1 MLWCL
6 DRKWNQVHMDDQTKK
21 PSPLQGDAAASG
33 QRLAPQLRMMIKTF
47 WNSHGRNKLCL
58 LGIAVCAVVALTAFG
73 QIKLNAWN
81 KPFYDALSLKDF
93 LGFLYQL
100 VIFAVI
106 AGALLALNVAQAWLR
121 ELSKLKLR
129 EGLTRDLFD
138 QWLVPRRA
146 FRLSGAGDIGVNPD
160 QRIHEDARHLVDLST
175 DLGIGL
181 LQSTL
186 LLACFITVLWTV
198 SESVT
203 FSVAGLS
210 FALPGYMVW
219 FALIYAGIASF
230 GSWRVG
236 RPLIGLNAERY
247 AREAD
252 LRFGL
257 VRVNERTE
265 AIALYGGETDEKDY
279 LNREFDQVLSMM
291 RRLVT
296 GITRLIW
303 VTAGYGWFAI
313 VAPFIVAAP
322 GYFAGDMSLGGL
334 MMAVGAF
341 NQVQQALRW
350 FVDNFSLIADWR
362 ATLLRVA
369 SFRLALLEMD
379 RLGGETG
386 RIGVV
391 PPAADRIVFDHI
403 GHAPPAGCPR
413 LSEKNVMIEPAERV
427 LIIGKRRGGKT
438 SFFSAIAGLWPLARG
453 RILLPPAQTMMFIS
467 LQDYMPPGTL
477 RGALAYPAQPA
488 QFTSEE
494 YMVVLE
500 RMKLA
505 HLSPDLD
512 RDARWER
519 VLTPEEQ
526 HKLAFARL
534 LLHKPRWILLDEAID
549 HLDEDARGLVLDV
562 FGHELADAAVVN
574 IGQADTQRGFFT
586 RVLHLIED
594 PEGQRLAP
602 RLGTPVSVQP
612 AKQKV
617 PAV

>member
-1 MLWCL
+1 MLWCI

-93 LGFLYQL
+93 WEFLYLL
-100 VIFAVI
+100 VVFGVI
-106 AGALLALNVAQAWLR
+106 AGGLLALNVAQAWLR

-146 FRLSGAGDIGVNPD
+146 FRLSGAGEIGVNPD

-186 LLACFITVLWTV
+186 LLACFITVLWTI
-198 SESVT
+198 SQSVT

-219 FALIYAGIASF
+219 FALVYAGIASF

-236 RPLIGLNAERY
+236 RPLIALNAERY

-291 RRLVT
+291 RRLVSA
-296 GITRLIW
+296 ITRLTW

-350 FVDNFSLIADWR
+350 FVDNFSTIADWR

-379 RLGGETG
+379 RFGHEAG
-386 RIGVV
+386 RLEVV
-391 PPAADRIVFDHI
+391 PTDDDRLVFDHT
-403 GHAPPAGCPR
+403 GLASPAGSTR
-413 LSEKNVMIEPAERV
+413 LSEKHVVINPAERV
-427 LIIGKRRGGKT
+427 LIIGKRRDGKT
-438 SFFSAIAGLWPLARG
+438 SLFSALAGLWPWGDG
-453 RILLPPAQTMMFIS
+453 RILLPPVETMMLI
-467 LQDYMPPGTL
+467 
-477 RGALAYPAQPA
+477 RGR
-488 QFTSEE
+488 S
-494 YMVVLE
+494 
-500 RMKLA
+500 
-505 HLSPDLD
+505 
-512 RDARWER
+512 
-519 VLTPEEQ
+519 
-526 HKLAFARL
+526 
-534 LLHKPRWILLDEAID
+534 
-549 HLDEDARGLVLDV
+549 
-562 FGHELADAAVVN
+562 
-574 IGQADTQRGFFT
+574 
-586 RVLHLIED
+586 
-594 PEGQRLAP
+594 
-602 RLGTPVSVQP
+602 
-612 AKQKV
+612 
-617 PAV
+617 

>member
-1 MLWCL
+1 
-6 DRKWNQVHMDDQTKK
+6 MDDHTKK
-21 PSPLQGDAAASG
+21 PSPPEGDAAASR
-33 QRLAPQLRMMIKTF
+33 QRLAPQLRMMVKTF
-47 WNSHGRNKLCL
+47 WESPGRNKLFL
-58 LGIAVCAVVALTAFG
+58 LGIAVCAVVALTAFL

-93 LGFLYQL
+93 RGFLYQL
-100 VIFAVI
+100 VVFGVI

-121 ELSKLKLR
+121 EMSKLKLR
-129 EGLTRDLFD
+129 EGLTRDLFA

-146 FRLSGAGDIGVNPD
+146 FRLSGAGEIGHNPD

-186 LLACFITVLWTV
+186 LLVSFVTVLWSV

-203 FSVAGLS
+203 FSIAGWN

-219 FALIYAGIASF
+219 FALTYAGIASF

-236 RPLIGLNAERY
+236 RPLIALNAERY

-265 AIALYGGETDEKDY
+265 AIALYGGETDEKGY
-279 LNREFDQVLSMM
+279 LNREFDQVLLMM
-291 RRLVT
+291 RRLVG
-296 GITRLIW
+296 GITRLTW

-334 MMAVGAF
+334 MMAAGAF

-350 FVDNFSLIADWR
+350 FVDNFSIIADWR

-369 SFRLALLEMD
+369 SFRLALVEMD
-379 RLGGETG
+379 KLGVQTG
-386 RIGVV
+386 RIEVV
-391 PPAADRIVFDHI
+391 PTADDRLVFDHT
-403 GHAPPAGCPR
+403 GLALPAGCTR
-413 LSEKNVMIEPAERV
+413 LSEKHAVIDPGERV
-427 LIIGKRRGGKT
+427 LIIGKQRGGKT
-438 SFFSAIAGLWPLARG
+438 SLFSALAGFWPWGCG
-453 RILLPPAQTMMFIS
+453 RILLPPAQSMMFIS
-467 LQDYMPPGTL
+467 QQDYIPPGTL
-477 RGALAYPAQPA
+477 RGALAYPAEPS
-488 QFTSEE
+488 QFSSED
-494 YMVVLE
+494 YIAALE

-519 VLTPEEQ
+519 ELTPEDQ

-534 LLHKPRWILLDEAID
+534 LLHKPRWIMLDEAID
-549 HLDEDARGLVLDV
+549 HLDEDARGLVLDI
-562 FGHELADAAVVN
+562 FGQELADAAIVN
-574 IGQADTQRGFFT
+574 IGRADTQGGFFT

-594 PEGQRLAP
+594 PDGERLAP
-602 RLGTPVSVQP
+602 YVGAPVPVEP
-612 AKQKV
+612 AKHKA
-617 PAV
+617 PAD